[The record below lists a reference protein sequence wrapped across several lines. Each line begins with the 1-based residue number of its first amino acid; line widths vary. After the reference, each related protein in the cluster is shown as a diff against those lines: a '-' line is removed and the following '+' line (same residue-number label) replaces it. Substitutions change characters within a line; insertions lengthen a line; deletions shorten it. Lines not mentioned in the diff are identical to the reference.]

1 VTIKLDGEFLLRVL
15 ARWGDALDA
24 DFGRLG
30 HNRVESSEVHRSRL
44 SPWSI
49 LRYND
54 AIKWLLKRG
63 YIEDDETLGSAPYE
77 MRSLLLTTD
86 GRMAAEPL
94 VSGIDMGAVRK
105 VNANARRL
113 LVHLHG
119 LYLAVR
125 GKQFS
130 STPDGITLTYLGF
143 DQGTYMQAGHRLIER
158 GLAKWVSNGGS
169 LTITQLGLRTVE
181 SPDQV
186 AHELPVSADDE
197 EEEGE
202 QAMASK
208 PDRKMAAVYA
218 LNQNA
223 RTLLARLH
231 DARLKVGGKDFTFFY
246 SEDLPFD
253 YESYKAAALRLTE
266 RNLAEYKGQTEIT
279 ITALGV
285 QASEDDG
292 ATLDRLLPL
301 EPSEK
306 RLKMS
311 GKSIA
316 RTNGKIYIGHGGASA
331 WRDLKDFIHER
342 LHLPWEEFNRESAAG
357 MPTIKRLE
365 DMLDASSFAFLV
377 MTAEDEQADGTKHAR
392 ANVIHEV
399 GLFQGRLGF
408 ERAIVLLEEG
418 CEEFSNIHG
427 LTQIRFPKGNVS
439 AKFEEIRKVL
449 EREGIL
455 VAGGALSGVSP
466 RDPFPSGP

>member
-1 VTIKLDGEFLLRVL
+1 MV
-15 ARWGDALDA
+15 
-24 DFGRLG
+24 
-30 HNRVESSEVHRSRL
+30 
-44 SPWSI
+44 
-49 LRYND
+49 
-54 AIKWLLKRG
+54 
-63 YIEDDETLGSAPYE
+63 
-77 MRSLLLTTD
+77 
-86 GRMAAEPL
+86 
-94 VSGIDMGAVRK
+94 
-105 VNANARRL
+105 
-113 LVHLHG
+113 
-119 LYLAVR
+119 
-125 GKQFS
+125 
-130 STPDGITLTYLGF
+130 
-143 DQGTYMQAGHRLIER
+143 
-158 GLAKWVSNGGS
+158 
-169 LTITQLGLRTVE
+169 
-181 SPDQV
+181 
-186 AHELPVSADDE
+186 
-197 EEEGE
+197 
-202 QAMASK
+202 SK
-208 PDRKMAAVYA
+208 PEKKMAAVYA

-231 DARLKVGGKDFTFFY
+231 DARLDVGGKDFIFFY

-253 YESYKAAALRLTE
+253 YEAYKAAALRLTE
-266 RNLAEYKGQTEIT
+266 RNLARYKGQTETT

-316 RTNGKIYIGHGGASA
+316 RTNGKIYVGHGGANA
-331 WRDLKDFIHER
+331 WRDLKDFIQDR
-342 LHLPWEEFNRESAAG
+342 LHLPWEEYNRESAAG
-357 MPTIKRLE
+357 LPTTKRLE

-455 VAGGALSGVSP
+455 VAGAGLSGVSP